1 MADNRILDIENAFR
15 SAESMAEEI
24 SYKYTS
30 WNNERQKW
38 KNEKV
43 ELRQYLFA
51 TDTSQTTNGLLPWRN
66 TVTIPKL
73 TQIRDNLHANYDMAL
88 FPNDDWLQW
97 EAYSSDSVDKD
108 KRDAITAYMENK
120 LRESDFR
127 TIMSQCLL
135 DYIDYGF
142 ACSTVDWIKEVQ
154 TDTQTGEEIITY
166 MGPRAIRVSP
176 LDIVFDITAAS
187 FKRTPKIR
195 RLVKQIGALKK
206 EIEADADNPYTKW
219 KKEAYDKA
227 IEFRSTLAHYD
238 PADIEKAAGYQ
249 VDGFNGI
256 SDYYRSGLVELLE
269 FEGDIF
275 DPKTG
280 ELHTNQLITIMD
292 RMHVVRQEDQ
302 PSWVEGTTYHGVPWR
317 RRPDNL
323 MGMGPL
329 DNLVGMQ
336 YRIDHLENLKNDA
349 MDLAVFPPLV
359 IQGNVEEFVYGPGEE
374 IDVGDD
380 GNVTELGRN
389 LNGVITA
396 ENNIQLL
403 ENKMEEMAG
412 APKQALG
419 MRTPGEK
426 TAFEVQS
433 LENAASRIFQHK
445 ITQFEIEFLEPL
457 LNLMLETARRN
468 LDGMDLVRVM
478 DNDLAVMDFIEITK
492 DDLTAKGKLRPVG
505 ARHFAAKAKLVQ
517 EMSALYNTKLG
528 DMVAPH
534 TSGKKLAA
542 LIENSLHLQRHEIY
556 TPNIAVA
563 EQKETQ
569 QLMNAATK
577 QLDEEVATPDPMVEG
592 EEELE
597 VQQ

>member
-1 MADNRILDIENAFR
+1 MADNKVLDIEKAFN

-24 SYKYTS
+24 SYKSHS
-30 WNNERQKW
+30 WQSARQQW

-43 ELRQYLFA
+43 ELREYLFA
-51 TDTSQTTNGLLPWRN
+51 TDTSKTSNSTLPWRN

-73 TQIRDNLHANYDMAL
+73 TQIRDNLHANYEMAL

-108 KRDAITAYMENK
+108 KVAAITAYMENK

-127 TIMSQCLL
+127 TVMSQCLL

-142 ACSTVDWIKEVQ
+142 ACATVDFIKERQ
-154 TDTQTGEEIITY
+154 NDPSTGDDIYTY
-166 MGPRAIRVSP
+166 TGPRAIRVSP

-195 RLVKQIGALKK
+195 RILKQIGQLKK
-206 EIEADADNPYTKW
+206 EIEADMDNPNTKW
-219 KKEAYDKA
+219 KKVAFDKA
-227 IEFRSTLAHYD
+227 MEFRSSIAQYD
-238 PADIEKAAGYQ
+238 SADIEKAAGYT
-249 VDGFNGI
+249 VDGFTTLH
-256 SDYYRSGLVELLE
+256 DYYRSGTVELLE

-280 ELHTNQLITIMD
+280 ELHESQIITIMD
-292 RMHVVRQEDQ
+292 RMHVVREEDQ
-302 PSWVEGTTYHGVPWR
+302 PSWVEATTYHGVPWR

-336 YRIDHLENLKNDA
+336 YRIDHLENLKDDA
-349 MDLAVFPPLV
+349 LDLAVFPPLV
-359 IQGNVEEFVYGPGEE
+359 IQGNVEAFNWGPNEE

-389 LNGVITA
+389 LNGVIVA
-396 ENNIQLL
+396 ENNIAAL
-403 ENKMEEMAG
+403 EQKMEEMAG

-419 MRTPGEK
+419 IRSPGEK

-433 LENAASRIFQHK
+433 LDNAASRIFQHK
-445 ITQFEIEFLEPL
+445 INQFEVEFLEPL

-468 LDGMDLVRVM
+468 LDGTDIVRVM
-478 DNDLAVMDFIEITK
+478 DNDLAVMDFIEITR

-505 ARHFAAKAKLVQ
+505 ARHFAEKAKLIQ
-517 EMSALYNTKLG
+517 ELSGLFNTRLG
-528 DMVAPH
+528 EMVAPH

-542 LIENSLHLQRHEIY
+542 LIENSLHLQRHEIFI
-556 TPNIAVA
+556 PNIAIA

-569 QLMNAATK
+569 SMVNAA
-577 QLDEEVATPDPMVEG
+577 QAQVEEEAATPEPMTA
-592 EEELE
+592 EEEALE

>member
-1 MADNRILDIENAFR
+1 MADNKVLDIENAFK

-24 SYKYTS
+24 SYKYSS
-30 WNNERQKW
+30 WNNGRQQW

-51 TDTSQTTNGLLPWRN
+51 TDTSETSNSTLPWRN

-97 EAYSSDSVDKD
+97 EAYSADSVDKN

-127 TIMSQCLL
+127 ITMSQCLL

-142 ACSTVDWIKEVQ
+142 ACGTVDWIKENKE
-154 TDTQTGEEIITY
+154 DPSTGEKIDTY
-166 MGPRAIRVSP
+166 TGPRAIRVSP

-195 RLVKQIGALKK
+195 RIVKQIGQLKK
-206 EIEADADNPYTKW
+206 EIDMDSDNPNTKW
-219 KKEAYDKA
+219 KMEALTKA
-227 IEFRSTLAHYD
+227 LEFRSSLSHYD
-238 PADIEKAAGYQ
+238 AADIEKAAGYL
-249 VDGFNGI
+249 VDGFTSI
-256 SDYYRSGLVELLE
+256 TDYYRSGLVELLE

-280 ELHTNQLITIMD
+280 ELHQDQIITIMD
-292 RMHVVRQEDQ
+292 RMYVVREETQ
-302 PSWVEGTTYHGVPWR
+302 PSWIEATTYHGVPWR

-359 IQGNVEEFVYGPGEE
+359 IQGNVEAFVYGPGEE

-396 ENNIQLL
+396 ENNIQSL

-468 LDGMDLVRVM
+468 LDGKDTIRVL
-478 DNDLAVMDFIEITK
+478 DNDLAVMDFISITRE
-492 DDLTAKGKLRPVG
+492 DLTAKGKLRPVG

-517 EMSALYNTKLG
+517 ELSTLFNTKMG

-534 TSGKKLAA
+534 TSGKKLSA
-542 LIENSLHLQRHEIY
+542 LIENSLHMQRHAIF
-556 TPNIAVA
+556 TPNIGIA

-569 QLMNAATK
+569 QMVNAATS
-577 QLDEEVATPDPMVEG
+577 QLEEEAATPAPQVEG
-592 EEELE
+592 EEQLGEI
-597 VQQ
+597 

>member
-1 MADNRILDIENAFR
+1 MADNKVLDIENAFK

-24 SYKYTS
+24 AYKYTFL
-30 WNNERQKW
+30 NNQRQQW

-43 ELRQYLFA
+43 ELRKYLFA
-51 TDTSQTTNGLLPWRN
+51 TDTSKTSNSALPWRN

-97 EAYSSDSVDKD
+97 EAYSSESVDINKQ
-108 KRDAITAYMENK
+108 KTITAYMENK

-127 TIMSQCLL
+127 IIMSQCLL

-142 ACSTVDWIKEVQ
+142 ACATVDWIKE
-154 TDTQTGEEIITY
+154 TKLDPTSGETIDTY
-166 MGPRAIRVSP
+166 VGPRAIRVSP

-195 RLVKQIGALKK
+195 RIVKQLGQLKK
-206 EIEADADNPYTKW
+206 EIEMDALNPENTW
-219 KKEAYDKA
+219 KQEAFDKGMSLRSALTAYDA
-227 IEFRSTLAHYD
+227 
-238 PADIEKAAGYQ
+238 ADIEKAAGYL
-249 VDGFNGI
+249 VDGFTSI
-256 SDYYRSGLVELLE
+256 TDYYRSGYVELLE
-269 FEGDIF
+269 FEGDLF

-280 ELHTNQLITIMD
+280 ELHQNQIITVMD
-292 RMHVVRQEDQ
+292 RMYIVRQQDQ
-302 PSWVEGTTYHGVPWR
+302 PSWVEATTYHGVPWR

-336 YRIDHLENLKNDA
+336 YRIDHLENLKDDA

-359 IQGNVEEFVYGPGEE
+359 IQGNVEAFVYGPGEE

-389 LNGVITA
+389 LNGIIVA
-396 ENNIQLL
+396 ENNIKAL
-403 ENKMEEMAG
+403 EDKMEEMAG

-419 MRTPGEK
+419 MRTAGEK

-468 LDGMDLVRVM
+468 LDGKDIVRVL
-478 DNDLAVMDFIEITK
+478 DNDLAVVDFISITR
-492 DDLTAKGKLRPVG
+492 DDITAKGKLRPVG
-505 ARHFAAKAKLVQ
+505 ARHFSAKAKLIQ
-517 EMSALYNTKLG
+517 ELSSLFNTKMG
-528 DMVAPH
+528 DMIAPH
-534 TSGKKLAA
+534 TSGKKLSA
-542 LIENSLHLQRHEIY
+542 LVENSLHLQRHAIFI
-556 TPNIAVA
+556 PNIAIA

-569 QLMNAATK
+569 QMVNAASA
-577 QLDEEVATPDPMVEG
+577 QLEEEAATPNPMVPG
-592 EEELE
+592 EEEL
-597 VQQ
+597 V